1 MGKKSQ
7 KCTKVSNQQ
16 LNSEISYTKLL
27 ELNEDQYVQVDKV
40 YFEQLMEEW
49 IENKA
54 KIKDRNIEIIFY
66 KYLRLAY
73 MERIAMPYS
82 DSMSFLMYVSEI
94 TKIIKATKLLPYH
107 PVYIQIPR
115 RLKEKYEDDMKRSAD
130 IQMAMNEKEISEK
143 MAEKQTTRMKIIKKR
158 KQR

>member
-1 MGKKSQ
+1 
-7 KCTKVSNQQ
+7 
-16 LNSEISYTKLL
+16 
-27 ELNEDQYVQVDKV
+27 
-40 YFEQLMEEW
+40 
-49 IENKA
+49 
-54 KIKDRNIEIIFY
+54 
-66 KYLRLAY
+66 

-143 MAEKQTTRMKIIKKR
+143 KAEKQTTKKKMLYYIKGTEPSYDDTLLDSAIPTIKMEE
-158 KQR
+158 